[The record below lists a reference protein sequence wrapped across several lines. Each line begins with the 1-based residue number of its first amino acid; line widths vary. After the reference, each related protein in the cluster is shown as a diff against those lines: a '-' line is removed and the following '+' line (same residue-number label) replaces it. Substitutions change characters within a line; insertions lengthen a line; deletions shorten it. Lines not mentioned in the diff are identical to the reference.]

1 MNWADWV
8 IIGIL
13 LVSCLFGLIRGFVRE
28 ALSLAIWIVA
38 AFSARIFVGS
48 VEPFL
53 ISIIDTPSV
62 RTLSAFLIIFIL
74 VLLLGALVQYLIGAL
89 IKVTGLSFVDRTL
102 GFAFGITRG
111 LVIVMLLILLSL
123 NLTQVKQDP
132 WWNQSQLIPFFMQ
145 WSDDAMNIYSQ
156 IGDWFIQMFGISKN
170 HSI

>member
-28 ALSLAIWIVA
+28 ALSLVIWIVA
-38 AFSARIFVGS
+38 AFCARIFVGS

-53 ISIIDTPSV
+53 LPFIDTPSV
-62 RTLSAFLIIFIL
+62 RTLTAFLIIFIL
-74 VLLLGALVQYLIGAL
+74 VLLLGALVQYLLGAL
-89 IKVTGLSFVDRTL
+89 IKASGLSLIDRTL
-102 GFAFGITRG
+102 GLAFGITRG
-111 LVIVMLLILLSL
+111 FVIVMLLILLSL

-132 WWNQSQLIPFFMQ
+132 WWSQSQFIPFFVQ
-145 WSDDAMNIYSQ
+145 WSDEAMNVYSR
-156 IGDWFIQMFGISKN
+156 IGDWFIQMFGVTKN